1 MCRGGVPPTP
11 LNPGAGCR
19 SREDVSSRF
28 WVKFPTRLER
38 SGALE
43 RAGCRCHSWVIQEI
57 NWGLGWEAA
66 SKRTLRSDL
75 PLAPVRSRC
84 QKLREMLLGG
94 ARHPSHQ
101 HPQPSVTSQQTCPR
115 EGPPQPSTPQSPWK
129 KKKNKKHQN
138 QTKIKPN
145 QSSRPGLPR
154 DKDGS
159 GSIWEV
165 LPHAPARQRVWPQPS
180 LGGCS
185 TRRGWEAPLPAS
197 VSPFL
202 HLSPVLLKHRG
213 HEAQRGLDFS
223 FSPKAPLS
231 YKTLGDSLV

>member
-1 MCRGGVPPTP
+1 MGVPHKGPPRAVTGWDEAGELGTASLGALVLLGGILQSWDSAGDIKESPNVPGRGPPPTP

-19 SREDVSSRF
+19 SRADVSSRF

-75 PLAPVRSRC
+75 PLAPVRSQC

-115 EGPPQPSTPQSPWK
+115 EGPPQPSTPRSPWK
-129 KKKNKKHQN
+129 KTPKQNKN
-138 QTKIKPN
+138 QTKSK
-145 QSSRPGLPR
+145 L
-154 DKDGS
+154 
-159 GSIWEV
+159 
-165 LPHAPARQRVWPQPS
+165 
-180 LGGCS
+180 
-185 TRRGWEAPLPAS
+185 
-197 VSPFL
+197 
-202 HLSPVLLKHRG
+202 
-213 HEAQRGLDFS
+213 
-223 FSPKAPLS
+223 
-231 YKTLGDSLV
+231 

>member
-1 MCRGGVPPTP
+1 MGVPHKGPPRAVTGWDEAGELGRASLGALVLLGGILQSWDSAGDIKESPNVPGRGPHPTP

-19 SREDVSSRF
+19 SRADVSSRF

-75 PLAPVRSRC
+75 PLAPVRSQC

-115 EGPPQPSTPQSPWK
+115 EGPPQPSTPRSPWK
-129 KKKNKKHQN
+129 KTPKQNKN
-138 QTKIKPN
+138 QTKSK
-145 QSSRPGLPR
+145 L
-154 DKDGS
+154 
-159 GSIWEV
+159 
-165 LPHAPARQRVWPQPS
+165 
-180 LGGCS
+180 
-185 TRRGWEAPLPAS
+185 
-197 VSPFL
+197 
-202 HLSPVLLKHRG
+202 
-213 HEAQRGLDFS
+213 
-223 FSPKAPLS
+223 
-231 YKTLGDSLV
+231 

>member
-1 MCRGGVPPTP
+1 MLGWESPTKGHQGLSQGGMKQESWVEHPWGHWFYWEASSRAGTLQVTLRRAPMCREGVPPTP
-11 LNPGAGCR
+11 LNPGAGCH
-19 SREDVSSRF
+19 SRADVSSRF

-75 PLAPVRSRC
+75 PLAPVRSQC

-115 EGPPQPSTPQSPWK
+115 EGPPQPSTPRSPWK
-129 KKKNKKHQN
+129 KNPKKTKN
-138 QTKIKPN
+138 QTKSK
-145 QSSRPGLPR
+145 L
-154 DKDGS
+154 
-159 GSIWEV
+159 
-165 LPHAPARQRVWPQPS
+165 
-180 LGGCS
+180 
-185 TRRGWEAPLPAS
+185 
-197 VSPFL
+197 
-202 HLSPVLLKHRG
+202 
-213 HEAQRGLDFS
+213 
-223 FSPKAPLS
+223 
-231 YKTLGDSLV
+231 